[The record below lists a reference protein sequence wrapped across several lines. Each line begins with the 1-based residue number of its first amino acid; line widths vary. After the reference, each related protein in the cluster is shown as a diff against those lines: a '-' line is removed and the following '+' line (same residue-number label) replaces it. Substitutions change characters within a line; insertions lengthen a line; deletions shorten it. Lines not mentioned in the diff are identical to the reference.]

1 MMTSKLKK
9 MGYILCVGTTLV
21 FLGSIGIYNSGPEMA
36 AIWKTILIAI
46 LALFLIVLSFI
57 AKKSFGLDKFDS
69 YILATGFFTLVC
81 GYVSIGE
88 YELFGKWFSFHGDG
102 LYIFL
107 ASICILMAI
116 LCLLMKIKTKAF
128 VFYELAYACF
138 TAMIYNVVIFFTEDY
153 YLAMLTIPAMLFIAN
168 ILSLLGKGFSAF
180 PIITF
185 ISLFLYVVY
194 IGDKSSYYGLIFT
207 LINLASMLVITR
219 KYKDNDMVI
228 LPILGFGINTLFTFS
243 ALGYLFDNLKTASV
257 VVSFI
262 AVIYDLLFISL
273 AGSEKRGY
281 NIFAKVVVTF
291 FLFIACMCTKDDLL
305 TGLFVYVFIL
315 VTSLVSTFVIK
326 SDTFER
332 HLLPYKSFMV
342 VQLLSMHLSNYI
354 GVDFALGHIIC
365 NLVCVSILIFSKDKY
380 LIGELLSLVFIT
392 LIRFAFNDGSILFFV
407 VGMTIVVF
415 DYIAM
420 FFLTRRYNTDSNR
433 RTFFILMLFYILLLV
448 VKVDFNYYKYLICAA
463 AYTVLFIFAYKDKLL
478 AGFSL
483 GFIVGSLLLYSYS
496 ISGYQLSLYSIIIF
510 GGMFAFSYSLFDDA
524 KARNSFMSCISI
536 IFVILS
542 GIGSIYFSIVELSF
556 AVVYLTECVTLLI
569 YSNFINEK
577 NMFNVSM
584 IGTAFIICR
593 LLFTIQGIPTAVVI
607 TVTGIIIIVV
617 LLVMIKNYIKKE
629 QDKDIKAEK
638 EERERIA
645 YISEQVQKGP
655 YCGHCGSP
663 VSVNDATCPACFNK
677 IHEEVK
683 FCGNCGSKL
692 GKNDAYCPE
701 CGDEVNK

>member
-1 MMTSKLKK
+1 MTSKLKK

-36 AIWKTILIAI
+36 AIWKTILISF
-46 LALFLIVLSFI
+46 LALFLIVLSFV

-138 TAMIYNVVIFFTEDY
+138 TALIYNVVMFFTDNY
-153 YLAMLTIPAMLFIAN
+153 SISMLVIPSMLLVAN
-168 ILSLLGKGFSAF
+168 IISLFGKGFSAF
-180 PIITF
+180 SVITF
-185 ISLFLYVVY
+185 V
-194 IGDKSSYYGLIFT
+194 SSFMYLSYLGEKDTCYGLIFT
-207 LINLASMLVITR
+207 LINLVSILIITR
-219 KYKDNDMVI
+219 KYKDKELLI
-228 LPILGFGINTLFTFS
+228 LPILAFGINTLFTYS
-243 ALGYLFDNLKTASV
+243 ALSYSLDLKMASV
-257 VVSFI
+257 IISFI
-262 AVIYDLLFISL
+262 VVVYDLLFIQL
-273 AGSEKRGY
+273 GGSKITGY
-281 NIFAKVVVTF
+281 NVFTKIVVTF
-291 FLFIACMCTKDDLL
+291 FLFIACMFTTSDLL
-305 TGLFVYVFIL
+305 TGLFIYIFIIAS
-315 VTSLVSTFVIK
+315 SLVSTFVIK
-326 SDTFER
+326 SDTCER

-342 VQLLSMHLSNYI
+342 IQLLSMHLSDYI
-354 GVDFALGHIIC
+354 GIDFALGHIIC

-392 LIRFAFNDGSILFFV
+392 LLRFAFNDGSILFFV
-407 VGMTIVVF
+407 IGMTIIVF
-415 DYIAM
+415 DYISM

-433 RTFFILMLFYILLLV
+433 RTFFILMLFYILFLV
-448 VKVDFNYYKYLICAA
+448 IRVDFNYYKYLICAT
-463 AYTVLFIFAYKDKLL
+463 AYTILFIFSYKDKLL

-496 ISGYQLSLYSIIIF
+496 ISGYQLSLYSMIIF
-510 GGMFAFSYSLFDDA
+510 GGIFAFGYSIFDDS
-524 KARNSFMSCISI
+524 KARNSFMANATI

-542 GIGSIYFSIVELSF
+542 GFASIYFSIIELSF

-569 YSNFINEK
+569 YSNIINEK
-577 NMFNVSM
+577 NIFNVSM
-584 IGTAFIICR
+584 VATAFIICR

-607 TVTGIIIIVV
+607 TLTGIIIIVV

-629 QDKDIKAEK
+629 QEKDIKAEK
-638 EERERIA
+638 AEQERITN
-645 YISEQVQKGP
+645 INKQIKKGP

-663 VSVNDATCPACFNK
+663 VSINDTTCPSCFNT
-677 IHEEVK
+677 IREEVK
-683 FCGNCGSKL
+683 FCGNCGTKL
-692 GKNDAYCPE
+692 GKNDTFCPE
-701 CGDEVNK
+701 CGDKVKK